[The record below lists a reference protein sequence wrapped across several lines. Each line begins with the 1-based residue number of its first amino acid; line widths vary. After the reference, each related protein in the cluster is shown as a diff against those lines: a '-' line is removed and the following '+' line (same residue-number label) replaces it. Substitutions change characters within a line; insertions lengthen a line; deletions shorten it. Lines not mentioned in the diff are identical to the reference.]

1 MKRFLAVSVVL
12 ICVSGMLSA
21 ADPQLVGL
29 MMPDAKVLAGV
40 NIVQAKAS
48 PYGQYLLSQIPLADP
63 NFQQFVQATG
73 FDPNRDITEIVAA
86 SANPQNQSGLVA
98 ARGTFDV
105 AHLVAFAKST
115 GAQVDE
121 SSGVPVLPSPDGKGA
136 IALLS
141 NTLAV
146 MGDVNSVAAAV
157 ARRSNPSTLDPV
169 LTGKAATLSGSED
182 AWAVSTLTPGA
193 VGLPAPKGQG
203 GNGSLNF
210 NALQGIQQSSA
221 GVKFGTSANVMA
233 EAVLDTPQNASAL
246 AGLVQMLATLGQTNP
261 QAAQVATVLE
271 TLSVQT
277 KGTTVSLTLAIPE
290 AVLEQLSPTRHAVRT
305 RKVAERK

>member
-12 ICVSGMLSA
+12 ICVSGVLSA

-40 NIVQAKAS
+40 HIVQAKAS

-73 FDPNRDITEIVAA
+73 FDPTRDITEIVAA

-121 SSGVPVLPSPDGKGA
+121 SLGVPVLPSPDGKGA

-146 MGDVNSVAAAV
+146 MGDVNSVTAAV
-157 ARRSNPSTLDPV
+157 ARRSSPSTLDPV

-193 VGLPAPKGQG
+193 VGLPAPSGQ
-203 GNGSLNF
+203 
-210 NALQGIQQSSA
+210 
-221 GVKFGTSANVMA
+221 MY
-233 EAVLDTPQNASAL
+233 L
-246 AGLVQMLATLGQTNP
+246 AGK
-261 QAAQVATVLE
+261 
-271 TLSVQT
+271 S
-277 KGTTVSLTLAIPE
+277 
-290 AVLEQLSPTRHAVRT
+290 
-305 RKVAERK
+305 